1 MTAAKFKHDG
11 SRLDPM
17 LLRALSLAGERD
29 WRVFPLRTRE
39 PQKGKAP
46 ALTGWQQAA
55 TADSDEVVELWRKY
69 PGGNVGIQ
77 TGKASGFFVFDVDGP
92 EGRASLAH
100 LEAEN
105 GPLPPT
111 YRVKTGRENGGEH
124 FYFRMPAWDLGN
136 RAGVWD
142 HIDVRGNGGLTVG
155 AGSKHPEGPT
165 YAATDPG
172 APVAAAP
179 EWLLKA
185 LTPPDR
191 GPLPQRRS
199 ISVPVADYV
208 AQAVAG
214 ELEKLAATAHGGRN
228 HQLNV
233 SACSLGHYVGAGQ
246 ADEEEVLNELLAV
259 AVQIGLDESEAR
271 ATIRSGL
278 KKGMS
283 EPVRLVVVKSKEP
296 AEEDVDEV
304 LALVRATFLSNQ
316 DEESDHLDGLMD
328 DDGLASLRP
337 VEWVIDD
344 WIPRGAYSV
353 LYGPPGAGKTIA
365 LTGMSLAVR
374 RGTRWQNGV
383 KNTERTGVLFY
394 QGEGLR
400 KVKDHVDAWKLR
412 YPSDKPMAPVRYR
425 DKTFDVTTEN
435 GVAAVIRTVRKLEAD
450 TGEAVGLVIIDP
462 LVEFMTGEEN
472 GEGMLLAARGLR
484 ALAQILD
491 CAVVVGHHTN
501 ANESRERGAAF
512 LRMGAGL
519 FMRLSE
525 TEEGGTAR
533 GLVQDKNRFEE
544 RQAIDLHMV
553 RSGPSVVLEWRGVV
567 SAQEFTAEQK
577 SKAAERAAETK
588 AKQKKAGNAQLRRRV
603 LDVVRATPRISK
615 NKVVAETGANRNEVL
630 HMLDLLVEE
639 GAVIRETGAA
649 NSQLHSAAVG

>member
-1 MTAAKFKHDG
+1 MTGGKLKHDG

-29 WRVFPLRTRE
+29 WCVFPLNRE
-39 PQKGKAP
+39 TKIPHITEWPDRATDDTDVIAEWWGKWRGANIGV
-46 ALTGWQQAA
+46 ATGA
-55 TADSDEVVELWRKY
+55 R
-69 PGGNVGIQ
+69 
-77 TGKASGFFVFDVDGP
+77 SGVFVLDVDG
-92 EGRASLAH
+92 EAGRASLAR
-100 LEAEN
+100 LEAEH
-105 GPLPPT
+105 GSLPPT
-111 YRVKTGRENGGEH
+111 YRVSTGREGGGEH
-124 FYFRMPAWDLGN
+124 FYFRMPDRHIGN
-136 RAGVWD
+136 RKGLWPG
-142 HIDVRGNGGLTVG
+142 IDIKGDRGQAVG
-155 AGSKHPEGPT
+155 AGSVHGSGRA
-165 YAATDPG
+165 YAAADPV

-179 EWLLKA
+179 DWLLKG
-185 LTPPDR
+185 LTDPDR
-191 GPLPQRRS
+191 GPVPQRRS

-208 AQAVAG
+208 SQALAG
-214 ELEKLAATAHGGRN
+214 ELEKLAATEHGGRN

-233 SACSLGHYVGAGQ
+233 SACALGHYVGAGQ
-246 ADEEEVLNELLAV
+246 AEEEAVADALLDV
-259 AVQIGLDESEAR
+259 AVQIGLDAAEAR

-278 KKGMS
+278 RKGIA
-283 EPVRLVVVKSKEP
+283 EPVRLVVVKKKDRAGRS
-296 AEEDVDEV
+296 EEDVDEV

-337 VEWVIDD
+337 VEWVIDG

-374 RGTRWQNGV
+374 RGTRWQNGA

-400 KVKDHVDAWKLR
+400 KVKDHVEAWKTK
-412 YPSDKPMAPVRYR
+412 YPSDKAMAPARYR
-425 DKTFDVTTEN
+425 DKTFDVTTED

-450 TGEAVGLVIIDP
+450 TGEPVGMVIIDP

-472 GEGMLLAARGLR
+472 DEGMLLAARGLR

-553 RSGPSVVLEWRGVV
+553 HSGPSVVLEWRGVV
-567 SAQEFTAEQK
+567 SAQEFTAEQR
-577 SKAAERAAETK
+577 SKATEKAVERKAE
-588 AKQKKAGNAQLRRRV
+588 QKKAGNVQLRRRV
-603 LDVVRATPRISK
+603 LEAVRNTPRISK
-615 NKVVAETGANRNEVL
+615 NKVAAEVGGNRSEVL
-630 HMLDLLVEE
+630 FMLDLLVEE
-639 GAVIRETGAA
+639 GVVIREAGPA